1 MKVPG
6 CHRSPVI
13 RIPITISSPIPQQ
26 QFSQQPIPQTLTAQQ
41 PFVQQPNTQYF
52 QQQIVTNQPMNNQ
65 QMVYS

>member
-13 RIPITISSPIPQQ
+13 KIPITISSPIPQQ
-26 QFSQQPIPQTLTAQQ
+26 PIIQQ

-52 QQQIVTNQPMNNQ
+52 QQQIVTNQQMNNQ
-65 QMVYS
+65 QMVYSPAVQTGL